1 MSGVEEVKRE
11 AQEAEEI
18 LKHGEYNM
26 SEIESIL
33 VFEDA
38 IHPSLDRGL
47 DPIHVQL
54 APYLSTE

>member
-33 VFEDA
+33 VFENEIYSSEDRC
-38 IHPSLDRGL
+38 LD
-47 DPIHVQL
+47 V
-54 APYLSTE
+54 